1 MPSQL
6 RVDSAG
12 EARKAV
18 NWNGHKLL
26 LYSLLCLLVSSL
38 LSACGNPRAEAFS
51 PTPIPTLAPVAM
63 VPGSL
68 EPESTPELVIESF
81 PAGLPSA
88 ANGQV
93 LYVEH
98 CVGCHGV
105 DGNGQVPNA
114 RNFGDVDYMRGE
126 SPLSFYLAITE
137 GVSNIEESGD
147 QMPAFGDQLSSDERW
162 DLVYYVGRFATT
174 DARLAIGKQ
183 VYTSFCQECH
193 GEDGRSQ
200 ILNAADLSDQRFIAP
215 LSQSDLYL
223 SITRGRGSMP
233 AWQARLSQDERWMV
247 VEYLRTFSYDPT
259 LPAIASASAEAGQTG
274 EEQEQSLCDAE
285 FLAQTNPFEWSDTAA
300 ITTGEPI
307 YIRECAEC
315 HGDDGVGKI
324 ARTPDFTNPAVS
336 GSLQQDPGEFLCIV
350 TEGIN
355 RMPSFK
361 DTLTDTEMWQVLT
374 FIASLGE

>member
-6 RVDSAG
+6 SDDSAREVG
-12 EARKAV
+12 KAV
-18 NWNGHKLL
+18 NWNSRQLL
-26 LYSLLCLLVSSL
+26 VSGLLCLLASFL
-38 LSACGNPRAEAFS
+38 LSACASPRAEAFS
-51 PTPIPTLAPVAM
+51 PTPIPTLAPVTM
-63 VPGSL
+63 SPGNV

-93 LYVEH
+93 LYAEH
-98 CVGCHGV
+98 CVGCHGA

-126 SPLSFYLAITE
+126 TPLSFYLAITE
-137 GVSNIEESGD
+137 GVSNIEETGD
-147 QMPAFGDQLSSDERW
+147 SMPAFGDQLLSDERW
-162 DLVYYVGRFATT
+162 DLVYYVGRFATS
-174 DARLAIGKQ
+174 DERLAVGKE

-200 ILNAADLSDQRFIAP
+200 ILNAADLSDQRFIAQ
-215 LSQSDLYL
+215 LSPSDLYL

-247 VEYLRTFSYDPT
+247 GEYLRTFSYDPT
-259 LPAIASASAEAGQTG
+259 IVEASASAAEAEQGG

-285 FLAQTNPFEWSDTAA
+285 FLAQTNPLDWGDAA
-300 ITTGEPI
+300 AVAAGEPI
-307 YIRECAEC
+307 YAQECEEC
-315 HGDDGVGKI
+315 HGEDGTGNI

-336 GSLQQDPGEFLCIV
+336 GGLQKEPGEFLCV
-350 TEGIN
+350 LTEGLN

-374 FIASLGE
+374 FIASFGG